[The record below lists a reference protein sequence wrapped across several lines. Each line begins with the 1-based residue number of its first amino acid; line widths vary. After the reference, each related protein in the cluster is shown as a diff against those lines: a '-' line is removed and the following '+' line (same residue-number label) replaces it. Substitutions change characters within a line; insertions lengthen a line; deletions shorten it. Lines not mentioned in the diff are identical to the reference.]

1 MNNADIIKL
10 DLSDNWLGTLGAESI
25 SRMLRENC
33 FISELNLS
41 DNRLGTEGSERLQ
54 EVLKTNSSLTHLTFQ
69 GNDFDDSSAPIWADI
84 IAVKT
89 FFTFNYLR

>member
-1 MNNADIIKL
+1 MTKL
-10 DLSDNWLGTLGAESI
+10 DLSDNWLGTIGAEYI

-41 DNRLGTEGSERLQ
+41 DNHLNTQGCERLR

-69 GNDFDDSSAPIWADI
+69 GNDFDDSAAPAWADI
-84 IAVKT
+84 ISVSILR
-89 FFTFNYLR
+89 NYSL